1 MFELLSIIKD
11 LLFFAG
17 YLSSGKTFPKPL
29 SKEEEAEC
37 LKECAKGDEGAK
49 NRLVE
54 HNLRLVAHIVKKYQ
68 NTSLSNDDLISIG
81 TIGLIKAVN
90 SFMPKKGTQLATY
103 AAKCIENEVL
113 MALRSNKK
121 SRYEVSLS
129 DPIGIDKE
137 GNEISLIDILGTRE
151 DMVLEQ
157 AELRIQ
163 TKKLYGLLGK
173 CLTRREKAV
182 IEMRYGLGG
191 LRPQTQREIANKT
204 GISRSYVSRIE
215 SKAIAKLA
223 EELSKNS
230 GL

>member
-17 YLSSGKTFPKPL
+17 YISSGKTFQRPL

-37 LKECAKGDEGAK
+37 LEKCAKGDEEAK
-49 NRLVE
+49 SMLVE

-113 MALRSNKK
+113 MALRSSKK
-121 SRYEVSLS
+121 SRCEVSLS

-151 DMVLEQ
+151 DMVSEQ

-230 GL
+230 GI